1 MFQHCRE
8 NQGIPRLGALGSL
21 LVYNSCPAVPCTSSG
36 NISMAFLGLGII
48 NFECLALLWSGKVF
62 SRKAAGHS
70 ELCWAPESLYQESL
84 IQIFFLCENT
94 LCCQWEWRS
103 CVDDFWCREFCEV
116 QPWALSSFRLLKL
129 LCGKKKKTNQNP
141 QFRYFVF
148 PITQCPRYLI

>member
-1 MFQHCRE
+1 MSSA
-8 NQGIPRLGALGSL
+8 GL
-21 LVYNSCPAVPCTSSG
+21 LNP
-36 NISMAFLGLGII
+36 F
-48 NFECLALLWSGKVF
+48 
-62 SRKAAGHS
+62 
-70 ELCWAPESLYQESL
+70 YQESL

-94 LCCQWEWRS
+94 LCCQWEWWS

-148 PITQCPRYLI
+148 PITQCPRYLISFKPLFYGFKITSAAQWGFNLYCWVPLGEESFPKIFLKPPDTAPAIPPVPVCVPNLLRFEIQLFAGSF